1 MNILIFKAN
10 ALKIMIYFLKNFLKI
25 KRYLMNNW
33 LELSLRKFTLIVKI
47 DNNND
52 VIYDKK
58 TAAFINITV
67 MIEITQKRS
76 KCKKS

>member
-1 MNILIFKAN
+1 
-10 ALKIMIYFLKNFLKI
+10 
-25 KRYLMNNW
+25 MNNW
-33 LELSLRKFTLIVKI
+33 LELSLRKFTSIVKI